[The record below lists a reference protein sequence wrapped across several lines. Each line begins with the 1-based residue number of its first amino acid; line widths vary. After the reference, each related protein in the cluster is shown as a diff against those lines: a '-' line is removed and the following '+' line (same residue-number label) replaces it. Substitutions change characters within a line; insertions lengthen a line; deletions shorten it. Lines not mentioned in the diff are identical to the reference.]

1 MLPLFWFSSL
11 THLGSNWHETAWDKT
26 LKGKKQTTAIRK
38 WISRGMI
45 SFFFF
50 PLLHL
55 KVFFKWCRP
64 RLQIASVLG
73 ESWNDRDLSL
83 GLVRNIWGE
92 RYILP
97 PCQSCSQPPQR
108 YSPPKSLKLKVK
120 GIYRQSA
127 TSIWKAVNRIWAGPW
142 ARSGIVW
149 RPTLGLPSRPC
160 LLLYLS
166 STHTFT
172 FSPAVT
178 CASSIHSSRAG
189 ELGQVDLLSVRTH
202 NWSDLT
208 GHGIRSVSTASSLL
222 WNGQN
227 FVCSAF
233 NILPS
238 ATVKRSQTKSHCH
251 CGCEHHHPFISGPAL
266 MLDLKLANK

>member
-1 MLPLFWFSSL
+1 MLLFWFSSL
-11 THLGSNWHETAWDKT
+11 THLGSNWQETAWDKT
-26 LKGKKQTTAIRK
+26 LKGKNKLLRLENGYPEG
-38 WISRGMI
+38 W
-45 SFFFF
+45 FLFFF

-83 GLVRNIWGE
+83 GLVWNIWGE

-97 PCQSCSQPPQR
+97 PCQSCSQLSQR

-149 RPTLGLPSRPC
+149 RPILGLPSRPC
-160 LLLYLS
+160 LLPYLS

-178 CASSIHSSRAG
+178 RASSIHSSRAR

-208 GHGIRSVSTASSLL
+208 GHGIRSVSTASSPLKRAKFSLL
-222 WNGQN
+222 CIQH
-227 FVCSAF
+227 FTVCNS
-233 NILPS
+233 
-238 ATVKRSQTKSHCH
+238 
-251 CGCEHHHPFISGPAL
+251 
-266 MLDLKLANK
+266 